1 MDENKKS
8 FWKTC
13 MFGYIP
19 AGYFA
24 VMLVLVI
31 VGQIFGVN
39 PPGFLGGFTVCSVF
53 GLLLVKIGDNTP
65 FVKTYL
71 GGGGFVAIFGAAVIA
86 YLGILPE
93 GTGKML
99 TTFVKDMDYIGWV
112 VAGLICGSI
121 LTMDRKLLI
130 KAGIRYFLPVVG
142 GIVAAL
148 H

>member
-65 FVKTYL
+65 FV
-71 GGGGFVAIFGAAVIA
+71 IWAAADSWQSLVQ
-86 YLGILPE
+86 L
-93 GTGKML
+93 
-99 TTFVKDMDYIGWV
+99 
-112 VAGLICGSI
+112 S
-121 LTMDRKLLI
+121 LLI
-130 KAGIRYFLPVVG
+130 WGFFQKARGRC
-142 GIVAAL
+142 
-148 H
+148 